1 MTQPIDIQ
9 ALRNPSPDRQALL
22 DTLAEALDEAVSKD
36 IGSIRTLLYYAA
48 VQPNGMMDRR
58 QQSRRPEFPVDSAD
72 PDQIADQIVS
82 SYVDRAPGDGF
93 MGKIIIVIE
102 DAAAPG
108 SPPLG
113 TFERLIQIGDLNL
126 QLPGGEEYGGGRME
140 RGGYG
145 RRERH
150 DDYDMPIPPPMRQ
163 SGDFSMGGAFGS
175 GPEEMMQQEV
185 HGDLRASNN
194 AGERRMDQMMRQ
206 NQFLVNQNAN
216 ILHNQQQQMQ
226 YFLQLNALVM
236 GRALPALDF
245 RQQPSGGGN
254 PLGDLIGGIIG
265 NMLMGGQGQQE
276 EEPPPPIPPS
286 PTPPGRLHSHE
297 DAYVPYTPP
306 MDNGAGMGMAD
317 DFAPGDITEDMAQE
331 WASQN
336 PAAAKRVAKG
346 LLPPA
351 MQKLIP
357 K

>member
-36 IGSIRTLLYYAA
+36 ITSIRVFLYYAA

-58 QQSRRPEFPVDSAD
+58 QQSRRPEFPVGSSD

-93 MGKIIIVIE
+93 VGKIIIVIE
-102 DAAAPG
+102 DSAAPG

-113 TFERLIQIGDLNL
+113 TFERLVQIGDINL

-150 DDYDMPIPPPMRQ
+150 DDYDMPVPPPIRQ
-163 SGDFSMGGAFGS
+163 SAEFAMGGSFGS
-175 GPEEMMQQEV
+175 GPEEMMQQEM
-185 HGDLRASNN
+185 HGQGMAISS
-194 AGERRMDQMMRQ
+194 AQERRMDQMLRQ

-216 ILHNQQQQMQ
+216 LLHNQQQSMQ

-245 RQQPSGGGN
+245 RQQQGGGGN
-254 PLGDLIGGIIG
+254 PIGDLIGGIIG
-265 NMLMGGQGQQE
+265 NMLMGGQGQPAP
-276 EEPPPPIPPS
+276 EPPPPIPPT
-286 PTPPGRLHSHE
+286 PTPPGRLSSHE
-297 DAYVPYTPP
+297 DAYVPYEPP
-306 MDNGAGMGMAD
+306 MGPGMGMGD